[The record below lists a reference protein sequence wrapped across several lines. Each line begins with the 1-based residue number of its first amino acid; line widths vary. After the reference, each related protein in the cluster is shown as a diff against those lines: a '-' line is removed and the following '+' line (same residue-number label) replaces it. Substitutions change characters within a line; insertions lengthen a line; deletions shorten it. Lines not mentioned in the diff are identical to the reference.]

1 MFASKSYPG
10 YAELMEQQIRH
21 DLIEALQ
28 ALSEAAPSMRIG
40 QLLAAAREVCSD
52 LHGRGL
58 WDAEDAE
65 LAEAVW
71 KLQQDLKASAPVE
84 VHPKNS

>member
-1 MFASKSYPG
+1 
-10 YAELMEQQIRH
+10 
-21 DLIEALQ
+21 
-28 ALSEAAPSMRIG
+28 
-40 QLLAAAREVCSD
+40 LAAAREVCSD